1 MSRESYALR
10 PATVE
15 TFALNDGTDIILRK
29 NIEKVTKQPE
39 EEGGKPYTVWE
50 CDELQCRTKEEV
62 TTAEVEADF
71 DTWWVYAES
80 YKAEEMNADTEKENV
95 PAESGVT
102 VSDRLDAIEAA
113 INEIAEVIANG

>member
-10 PATVE
+10 PAAVE
-15 TFALNDGTDIILRK
+15 TFALDDGTDIILRK

-50 CDELQCRTKEEV
+50 CDELQCRTTEKV
-62 TTAEVEADF
+62 STTEVEADF
-71 DTWWVYAES
+71 DAWWAYAES
-80 YKAEEMNADTEKENV
+80 YKAEEADTDEEAENT
-95 PAESGVT
+95 PSGAGIT

-113 INEIAEVIANG
+113 ISEIAEVIANG

>member
-15 TFALNDGTDIILRK
+15 TFALDDGTDIILRK

-71 DTWWVYAES
+71 DTWWVYAEN
-80 YKAEEMNADTEKENV
+80 YKAEEMNADTEADT
-95 PAESGVT
+95 PSDAGVT
-102 VSDRLDAIEAA
+102 FGDRLDAIEAA
-113 INEIAEVIANG
+113 ISELAEVMSNG